1 MDTLIAFIVAAALTL
16 FFLRNYFKGIKERDA
31 KARAAA
37 EKGKLFS
44 EGPKAQHPH
53 IDNTYCIGCATCTT
67 VCPEGDVL
75 AMLGGKAVIVNGY
88 KCIGHSLCADA
99 CPVGA
104 ITMVMAS
111 PSMGADMPTLT
122 GEFETTVPNLFIIGE
137 LGGLA
142 LIKNAINQGRE
153 CIDNV
158 LDRFTAKGTART
170 IPDVYDVLIIGAGP
184 AGIAASL
191 RAIQHKMKY
200 LTLERDEIGGTVAK
214 YPRQKLVMTSP
225 VEFPMY
231 GKFKK
236 TELSKENL
244 LAFWDKV
251 LHRADFKVR
260 TGQKVEDIKRGEDGI
275 FTVISQDSQYRA
287 HAVILAL
294 GRTGT
299 PRKLGVPGEDL
310 PKVMYRLIEA
320 DHYINKKIL
329 VVGGGD
335 SAVEAAMGLAHQI
348 GNKVT
353 LVYRSAQFSRIKER
367 NSQRIAECMK
377 SGKVEVLFNTN
388 PVEFKEQSVVI
399 DVQGQTRELPNDYV
413 WIFAGGTPPNDFLK
427 KIGVGFGARDMTKH
441 ASEEAKTAA
450 ATKEA
455 MAQKPKTQPVV
466 VQAAA
471 PAEDL
476 SSSRLGIPGEELPK
490 VCYQLDDA
498 AKYEDKDILIVGGG
512 DAAIHAAVALS
523 HTGRNRVTLSYRGE
537 RFQRGPDR
545 NRQLIETAE
554 REKMVRILRQ
564 CSVAAITLDSVI
576 LDVNG
581 NPAEIPN
588 DHVFILIDS
597 DSTAEFLSEAADSGL
612 RAAET
617 VR

>member
-16 FFLRNYFKGIKERDA
+16 FFLRNYFKGIKDRDA

-104 ITMVMAS
+104 ITMVLAS
-111 PSMGADMPTLT
+111 PSMGADMPTLS
-122 GEFETTVPNLFIIGE
+122 GEFETTVPNLFIVGE

-142 LIKNAINQGRE
+142 LIKNAVNQGRE
-153 CIDNV
+153 CVDTILN
-158 LDRFTAKGTART
+158 RFTARGTART
-170 IPDVYDVLIIGAGP
+170 VPDVYDVLIIGAGP

-260 TGQKVEDIKRGEDGI
+260 TGQKVEDIKRGPDGI
-275 FTVISQDSQYRA
+275 FTVSSQDSQYRS

-335 SAVEAAMGLAHQI
+335 SAVEAAMGLAHQV

-377 SGKVEVLFNTN
+377 SGKVEVLFNSN
-388 PVEFKEQSVVI
+388 PVEFKEQTVVI
-399 DVQGQTRELPNDYV
+399 DVQGEKRELPNDFV

-427 KIGVGFGARDMTKH
+427 KIGVGFGARDMTMD

-450 ATKEA
+450 AAKEA
-455 MAQKPKTQPVV
+455 LAHKPVTESLPADAIK
-466 VQAAA
+466 AALA
-471 PAEDL
+471 A
-476 SSSRLGIPGEELPK
+476 SRLGIPGEELPK
-490 VCYQLDDA
+490 VAYRLDDA
-498 AKYEDKDILIVGGG
+498 GKYVDNDILIVGGG
-512 DAAIHAAVALS
+512 DSAIHAAVALS
-523 HTGRNRVTLSYRGE
+523 HSGRNRVTLSYRGDQ
-537 RFQRGPDR
+537 FQRGPER
-545 NRQLIETAE
+545 NRQMIETAE
-554 REKMVRILRQ
+554 REKKVRILRH
-564 CSVAAITLDSVI
+564 CSVAAITPDSVI

-588 DHVFILIDS
+588 DHVFILVDS
-597 DSTAEFLSEAADSGL
+597 DSTLDFLSETKETGL
-612 RAAET
+612 RPAET

>member
-1 MDTLIAFIVAAALTL
+1 MDTLIAFIVAVALTL
-16 FFLRNYFKGIKERDA
+16 FFLRKYFKGLKKRDQL
-31 KARAAA
+31 ARAAA

-53 IDNTYCIGCATCTT
+53 IDNNYCIGCATCTT

-111 PSMGADMPTLT
+111 PSMGADMPVLSA
-122 GEFETTVPNLFIIGE
+122 ECETTVPNLFIVGE

-142 LIKNAINQGRE
+142 LIKNAVNQGRD
-153 CIDNV
+153 CVDVI
-158 LDRFTAKGTART
+158 LQRFTARGTART
-170 IPDVYDVLIIGAGP
+170 MPDVQDIVIVGAGP

-260 TGQKVEDIKRGEDGI
+260 TGQKVDDIKRDENGI
-275 FTVISQDSQYRA
+275 FTVITPTDRYRA
-287 HAVILAL
+287 HAVVLAL

-299 PRKLGVPGEDL
+299 PRKLGVKGEDL

-320 DHYINKKIL
+320 DHYVNKKIL

-335 SAVEAAMGLAHQI
+335 SAVEAAMGLAHQV

-353 LVYRSAQFSRIKER
+353 MSYRSAQFSRIKER
-367 NSQRIAECMK
+367 NAQRIADCMK
-377 SGKVEVLFNTN
+377 SGKVEVLFNSN
-388 PVEFKEQSVVI
+388 PVEFKEGSVVL
-399 DVQGQTRELPNDYV
+399 DVQGQQRELPNDYV
-413 WIFAGGTPPNDFLK
+413 WIFAGGTPPNEFLK
-427 KIGVGFGARDMTKH
+427 KIGVGFGARDMTH
-441 ASEEAKTAA
+441 DGSHEAKQAVVEKGKMAEGATGDAA
-450 ATKEA
+450 
-455 MAQKPKTQPVV
+455 KPKPRIPTE
-466 VQAAA
+466 AF
-471 PAEDL
+471 AE
-476 SSSRLGIPGEELPK
+476 SRLGIPGEDQAK
-490 VCYQLDDA
+490 VSYKLDDA
-498 AKYEDKDILIVGGG
+498 AKYVDNDVLVVGGG
-512 DAAIHAAVALS
+512 DTAIKAAVALS
-523 HTGRNRVTLSYRGE
+523 YGARNRVTLSYRGDQ
-537 RFQRGPDR
+537 FQRAPEKNR
-545 NRQLIETAE
+545 NLIETAE
-554 REKMVRILRQ
+554 REKRVRILRH
-564 CSVAAITLDSVI
+564 CRVAAITADSVI
-576 LDVNG
+576 LDVDG
-581 NPAEIPN
+581 KAAEIPN
-588 DHVFILIDS
+588 DRVFILIDS
-597 DSTAEFLSEAADSGL
+597 E
-612 RAAET
+612 ET
-617 VR
+617 VEFEPGEESLRPVTALP